1 MFMFYYECM
10 DSDIEAIK
18 SQINLVDVVG
28 DYVCLERA
36 GAGQWK
42 GLCPFHKEK
51 SPSFTVSEE
60 RQLWHCFGCGK
71 GGDLFSFVMEQEG
84 VDFRDALVMLA
95 ERAGITLTKR
105 RSSDGSAVTAD
116 RRKVLFEILDIATRF
131 YQKQLVDGIGTRTA
145 RPYLVERGI
154 NEISMATFRL
164 GFAPE
169 GWRHILTFLLQRK
182 YALADIAA
190 TGLIIQKDGTNGA
203 SPNDYYDRFRN
214 RVMFPIMDLMGRV
227 VGFSARIL
235 PSTMDAQENAKV
247 AKYINTSE
255 SPVYHKSSV
264 LYGIAQA
271 KQAMKDHK
279 RAVIMEG
286 NMDVI
291 AAHQAGIK
299 EAVAVSGTALTV
311 EHARIVRRYAPEVVL
326 FFDNDAAGHA
336 AAIKSMQICVAVGLH
351 VKIVVIA
358 DGEVMKDPAE
368 IAADNPARLKQ
379 MVDDARSA
387 MEVFFARTLAA
398 HDITQPKGR
407 ASVITTMAPLIAA
420 HESQV
425 EREYWSEKLAQRTQT
440 SLSAIAQQLAQAQ
453 ESSAAAPVTDVSD
466 VQTAPSASEMR
477 SDFLTETLLS
487 LVAQSDVAFDTL
499 MQQDFPVTLLA
510 QKKGLHACMIAG
522 AAGAQSFADVL
533 DATTD
538 SATVRLL
545 ERILT
550 KHNNDATITAM
561 ASHKSNDDI
570 VQEVVQRSAQII
582 AAWRKEERTRLIAA
596 LGNAEAR
603 GDHVQQQEILAQIQ
617 SLINEGMH

>member
-1 MFMFYYECM
+1 MS
-10 DSDIEAIK
+10 SDIEAVK
-18 SQINLVDVVG
+18 SQVNLVDVVG
-28 DYVCLERA
+28 DYVRLERA

-105 RSSDGSAVTAD
+105 RPDDGSAVTAD
-116 RRKVLFEILDIATRF
+116 RRKVLFAILDLATRF
-131 YQKQLVDGIGTRTA
+131 YQKQLVDGVGTRTA

-154 NEISMATFRL
+154 NEVSMATFRL
-164 GFAPE
+164 GFAPD

-214 RVMFPIMDLMGRV
+214 RVMFPIMDPMGRV
-227 VGFSARIL
+227 IGFSARIL
-235 PSTMDAQENAKV
+235 PSAADAQENAKV

-271 KQAMKDHK
+271 KQAMKERQ
-279 RAVIMEG
+279 RAVVMEG

-299 EAVAVSGTALTV
+299 EAVAVSGTALTT

-326 FFDNDAAGHA
+326 FFDNDAAGRA
-336 AAIKSMQICVAVGLH
+336 AAIKSMQICVAVGLR
-351 VKIVVIA
+351 VKIVTVA
-358 DGEVMKDPAE
+358 DGETMKDPAE
-368 IAADNPARLKQ
+368 IAADDPVRLKQ

-398 HDITQPKGR
+398 HDVAQPQGR
-407 ASVITTMAPLIAA
+407 AAVIAALVPLVAA

-440 SLSAIAQQLAQAQ
+440 SLSAIAQQLAHAQ
-453 ESSAAAPVTDVSD
+453 ENSAAAPVTGVSD
-466 VQTAPSASEMR
+466 VQAAPSASEIH
-477 SDFLTETLLS
+477 SDFLADALLS
-487 LVAQSDVAFDTL
+487 LAAQSDVAFDALTR
-499 MQQDFPVTLLA
+499 QDFPAALLA

-522 AAGAQSFADVL
+522 ATGAQSFADVV
-533 DATTD
+533 DAATD
-538 SATVRLL
+538 RAMAQSL

-550 KHNNDATITAM
+550 AHDDDATITAM
-561 ASHKSNDDI
+561 AAHKSTDDI
-570 VQEVVQRSAQII
+570 VREVTQRAAQVIT
-582 AAWRKEERTRLIAA
+582 AWHKEERARLVAA
-596 LGNAEAR
+596 LSDAEAH
-603 GDHVQQQEILAQIQ
+603 GDQAMQKNLLMQIQ
-617 SLINEGMH
+617 SLIGDGMRQKDI